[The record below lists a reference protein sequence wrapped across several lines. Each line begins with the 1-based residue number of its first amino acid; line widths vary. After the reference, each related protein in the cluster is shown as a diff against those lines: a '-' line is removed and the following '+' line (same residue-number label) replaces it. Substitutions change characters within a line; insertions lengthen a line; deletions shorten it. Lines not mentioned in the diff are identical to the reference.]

1 MYITFIELAERP
13 GAREIA
19 QVASQFNQAVRD
31 DALMDA
37 TLRGTDRS
45 AWTAEQV
52 ANADAA
58 LRRVSDAIGE
68 AGALIDG
75 FLVQRGY
82 TLPLVLPPSSTGKT
96 VLTSWARAI
105 TRYLLNQHRITDE
118 SKDPVARD
126 YRDAMKMLALLA
138 QGKFSL
144 GGADPAADPN
154 GPAASSTDVRFSG
167 DVNVFGRDQLR
178 AFR

>member
-1 MYITFIELAERP
+1 MPYITPAELAERP

-19 QVASQFNQAVRD
+19 QVASLSHQMVSD

-37 TLRGTDRS
+37 TLRGLDRS
-45 AWTAEQV
+45 SWSSEEQTIADTALV
-52 ANADAA
+52 
-58 LRRVSDAIGE
+58 RVIDAISE

-82 TLPLVLPPSSTGKT
+82 QLPLVLSPSSTGKS
-96 VLTSWARAI
+96 VLTAWARAI
-105 TRYLLNQHRITDE
+105 TRYLLNQDRVTDT

-126 YRDAMKMLALLA
+126 YQDALKMLGLLA
-138 QGKFSL
+138 QGKYSL
-144 GGADPAADPN
+144 GAGDPEAAAQA
-154 GPAASSTDVRFSG
+154 GSTDVRFSAAAP
-167 DVNVFGRDQLR
+167 VFGRQQLR

>member
-1 MYITFIELAERP
+1 MSYITTAELAERP

-19 QVASQFNQAVRD
+19 QQASLPHQMVRD

-45 AWTAEQV
+45 AWTPEQL
-52 ANADAA
+52 AAADAA
-58 LRRVSDAIGE
+58 LARVQDAVAE

-75 FLVQRGY
+75 HLVQRGY
-82 TLPLVLPPSSTGKT
+82 TLPLALPPGSTGRSMVT
-96 VLTSWARAI
+96 VWARSI
-105 TRYLLNQHRITDE
+105 TRYLLNKDRMTDE

-126 YRDAMKMLALLA
+126 YRDALKLLGLLA
-138 QGKFSL
+138 AGKFSL
-144 GGADPAADPN
+144 GADDPAA
-154 GPAASSTDVRFSG
+154 PAATGSTDVRFDSAPT
-167 DVNVFGRDQLR
+167 VFNRTQLR